1 MKKVICNIEEDYNK
15 YIILLNLIKIKGRT
29 YRIID
34 KIPLSINKNSL
45 SNKNEIKEF
54 ALMINKTL
62 HKNKFSYSN
71 CIISLNSFKIIRDEF
86 TYPKISLNEL
96 KKVINIEIIKR
107 YGNDGIV
114 YNKMDKIDNKIRN
127 NVIIINKMLKK
138 VIDELFDY
146 INLKIKK
153 VLFLPEAIN
162 KFIKNDV
169 EETNYFFLYEG
180 KDYYLINV
188 SINSNVIYSEKI
200 DKKEK
205 IINKLLSIYGYYSNK
220 LNGKIYISCMSNNE
234 LDCVKA
240 LELSKSYIYPNKII
254 EIDSLINRYVTNEYE
269 KL

>member
-29 YRIID
+29 YKIID
-34 KIPLSINKNSL
+34 KIPLSINKNNL
-45 SNKNEIKEF
+45 LNKSEIKEF
-54 ALMINKTL
+54 SLMINKTL
-62 HKNKFSYSN
+62 HKYKFSYSN

-127 NVIIINKMLKK
+127 NVIIINKMLKN
-138 VIDELFDY
+138 VIDDLFDY

-162 KFIKNDV
+162 KFIKDNV
-169 EETNYFFLYEG
+169 EESNYFFLYEG

-188 SINSNVIYSEKI
+188 SINNNVIYSEKI

-220 LNGKIYISCMSNNE
+220 LNGKIYISCMLNNE
-234 LDCVKA
+234 LDCVET
-240 LELSKSYIYPNKII
+240 LELKKSYIYPNKII
-254 EIDSLINRYVTNEYE
+254 EIEALINRYVTNEYE